1 MFGYIQGSTMEAGKV
16 KGMSDYVVQGEGG
29 EQHPVSLKSSGTK
42 GVKEIETPTM
52 AKRSGMGRFVP
63 LGRTG

>member
-1 MFGYIQGSTMEAGKV
+1 MVIFRDPPWRLVKSKV
-16 KGMSDYVVQGEGG
+16 CQIMWFGG
-29 EQHPVSLKSSGTK
+29 EQQPVSLKSSGTK

-63 LGRTG
+63 LGRSG